1 MPLTA
6 RASPTTTSHIREIDI
21 RMNRPL
27 MICAAIAAASLYQPA
42 LAQEAAKRG
51 EKVFEEC
58 RACHSV
64 DGNNSDVGPTLRG
77 VLGRKAAA
85 LDDFRYSPAMKRAE
99 ITWTR
104 QTLDAFI
111 ADPQKAVP
119 ANRMPYSGLAD
130 AKSRADVIEYLQT
143 LK

>member
-1 MPLTA
+1 MKWMTL
-6 RASPTTTSHIREIDI
+6 
-21 RMNRPL
+21 
-27 MICAAIAAASLYQPA
+27 AALALVHGAA
-42 LAQEAAKRG
+42 LAQSGAARG

-58 RACHSV
+58 RACHTV
-64 DGNNSDVGPTLRG
+64 DGSNSAVGPTLNG
-77 VLGRKAAA
+77 VIGRKAAS

-111 ADPQKAVP
+111 ADPQKLVP
-119 ANRMPYSGLAD
+119 ANRMPYAGIPD
-130 AKSRADVIEYLQT
+130 AKNRADVIEYLQT